1 MKDISILQARV
12 YGHILACLDKVGQEI
27 CQFSRM
33 MQLYIFFSMQIL
45 KLHSILKLTLKLL
58 DNFLST
64 VFLDTK
70 INLNTPLYFLFHLW
84 ERKYK

>member
-1 MKDISILQARV
+1 MFDVSDNINLYMVGKGWARNLTV
-12 YGHILACLDKVGQEI
+12 LSDDATLGTSY
-27 CQFSRM
+27 
-33 MQLYIFFSMQIL
+33 FFSMQIL